1 MTQDFTV
8 AKLAVFNNNTKVLV
22 FAKGENILCLLATT
36 FW

>member
-8 AKLAVFNNNTKVLV
+8 AKLAIFNDNMKVIV

>member
-8 AKLAVFNNNTKVLV
+8 AKLAIFNINMKVLV